1 MNFGGNLAVQ
11 IHDGKPAIF
20 PVRGQPQPKKK
31 KKDIYLS
38 KQNKHPLRRPA
49 QEEPA
54 NENRDGGPTSNQN
67 QAKKTKPA
75 NRKPPPNPRTKRGKD
90 DGKGTKTDGK
100 PGEGTVTLTQE
111 QLNAILASIGKTTD
125 TSSAVNVQIENN
137 EVKIVSTENGQ
148 QGTGEAAN
156 TDNGAGDM
164 GQEVSGQSEPTAD
177 VAQNQPAENTARGE
191 GTEQA
196 HKQAQPATEPASQQ
210 QPYNNTHSTTQQSSY
225 GGLLSTIGKEEEDK
239 RTAAEARK
247 TQLRRELEEQIADK
261 KRRDQKARDRSAVE
275 RAQPVEDYV
284 PWGRPGAG
292 APLRSQSGKVMAEYG
307 DTRRSQQKAS
317 PRGASD
323 TAVQQAA
330 ARQQPQ
336 LNYTQSSAQPEPA
349 ATGQARR
356 AVSTVPPPHAMR
368 SSFAIGGAAPGGD
381 QYVTKDQDDKK
392 KWLQELEEQIADKK
406 RRDQKARDRSA
417 VERAQPVED
426 YVPWGRPGAGAPL
439 RSQSGKVMA
448 EYGDTRRSQQKA
460 SPRGAS
466 DTAVQQAAARQQ
478 PQLNH
483 TQSPGQP
490 EPAATGQA
498 HRAVSTVPPP
508 HAMRSSFAIGGAA
521 PGGDQYVTKDQ
532 DDKKKWLQELEKQR
546 EEARLRKQREK
557 QRDKEGDGMDAWT
570 RHFDT
575 YHPATQEQPP
585 PRGADAQPTVPEP
598 HPQRTQSPTPVVQ
611 DAVVQEADHHATLRS
626 SLERRAE
633 PTHLDDDSVNFLRTG
648 AALKDPAQLEE
659 LEKRRL
665 KDLEHKRAIQEQ
677 VEERQRVKREERER
691 RAREEAEEEQ
701 RLARERQTLQ
711 DQFDRELQDQR
722 RKEELLNQKTKM
734 LFESMQQAEQ
744 QALQEKRQQRMRH
757 LERHGHDVS
766 NLRHTFE
773 STEPQLSY
781 RSSHPAEV
789 PPLQGLSPREQ
800 FGIIHSHR
808 DPPPHPGASYH
819 SPREA
824 DPPPVGYVSPRR
836 ETAVQTDPFRLPEQA
851 PVTMPEEGDSSSVE
865 IEYKD
870 SREQARSRQNRDAP
884 KRGKKEPNNRRAAT
898 TDSEKENSRTR
909 KKTEKPA
916 EKPRWGASTS
926 KVQGKKFVKASER
939 YPNKLKKKRE
949 ENLVKRERELK
960 KQMEANSKERIRQ
973 RLVEHRSSPEVTGT
987 QGRKSPPVPTLA
999 GKNKNRQDDDDLYT
1013 PYERTSRKP
1022 KRQEP
1027 IRPAQEFK
1035 SDSPPVPALRKKAE
1049 EDRKERSL
1057 SPPQRGELNHPNVRG
1072 QRAWDGAAEPVQYD
1086 YDSAPR
1092 ANSPP
1097 VPALRSKTKQ
1107 PGPDR
1112 ERNPHQSPERNRNP
1126 RQSPSKSP
1134 DRKPKVRQKSPERY
1148 GTVNDHPHSPLR
1160 DGDFIPFRR
1169 TDDGV
1174 LDPQE
1179 PMSLPE
1185 TREAPR
1191 VRRRASTD
1199 HSPHRGALEQVPDS
1213 MRSASA
1219 GQAKDPLLNP
1229 GMVKNPQRQGEILK
1243 QLKSLREGLLM
1254 RQREIESC
1262 MSPPITAFQPDL
1274 QNSQHGPQ

>member
-54 NENRDGGPTSNQN
+54 NENRDEGPTSNQS
-67 QAKKTKPA
+67 QAKKVKPA
-75 NRKPPPNPRTKRGKD
+75 NRKPPLNQRTKRGKD
-90 DGKGTKTDGK
+90 DGKGTKNDGK
-100 PGEGTVTLTQE
+100 AGEGTVTLTQE
-111 QLNAILASIGKTTD
+111 QLNAILASIGKASD
-125 TSSAVNVQIENN
+125 PSSAVNVQIENN
-137 EVKIVSTENGQ
+137 QVKVVPAETEQQATQETSQSGNGS
-148 QGTGEAAN
+148 
-156 TDNGAGDM
+156 GDAS
-164 GQEVSGQSEPTAD
+164 QPVSGQSEPPAEVTQD
-177 VAQNQPAENTARGE
+177 QPAETEKTAPGE
-191 GTEQA
+191 GTV
-196 HKQAQPATEPASQQ
+196 QAQAAPPNEPPSHQ
-210 QPYNNTHSTTQQSSY
+210 QPDNNVHSTKHQPSY

-247 TQLRRELEEQIADK
+247 AQLRRELEEQIADK
-261 KRRDQKARDRSAVE
+261 KRREQQARDRSAVE
-275 RAQPVEDYV
+275 RARPAEDYV

-317 PRGASD
+317 PRGAID
-323 TAVQQAA
+323 TAVNQTAP
-330 ARQQPQ
+330 RQQTQPNQ
-336 LNYTQSSAQPEPA
+336 TQSPGQAEPA
-349 ATGQARR
+349 ATSQHQR

-368 SSFAIGGAAPGGD
+368 SSFAIGGAAPGDD
-381 QYVTKDQDDKK
+381 QYATTDQD
-392 KWLQELEEQIADKK
+392 E
-406 RRDQKARDRSA
+406 
-417 VERAQPVED
+417 
-426 YVPWGRPGAGAPL
+426 
-439 RSQSGKVMA
+439 
-448 EYGDTRRSQQKA
+448 
-460 SPRGAS
+460 
-466 DTAVQQAAARQQ
+466 
-478 PQLNH
+478 
-483 TQSPGQP
+483 
-490 EPAATGQA
+490 
-498 HRAVSTVPPP
+498 
-508 HAMRSSFAIGGAA
+508 
-521 PGGDQYVTKDQ
+521 
-532 DDKKKWLQELEKQR
+532 KKKWLQELEKQR

-557 QRDKEGDGMDAWT
+557 QRDKEGGGMDAWT

-575 YHPATQEQPP
+575 YHPTTREQPTA
-585 PRGADAQPTVPEP
+585 RGADAPPPVPEP
-598 HPQRTQSPTPVVQ
+598 HPQKTQSPTPVVQ
-611 DAVVQEADHHATLRS
+611 DTVAQEADHSGTLRS

-633 PTHLDDDSVNFLRTG
+633 PTHPDDDSVNFLRTG

-659 LEKRRL
+659 LERRRL

-711 DQFDRELQDQR
+711 DQFDRELHEQR

-757 LERHGHDVS
+757 LERHGHDVT

-781 RSSHPAEV
+781 RSAHPGEV

-800 FGIIHSHR
+800 FGVVHSRR
-808 DPPPHPGASYH
+808 DPPHHPGASYH

-851 PVTMPEEGDSSSVE
+851 PVTLPEEGDSSSVE
-865 IEYKD
+865 IEYRER
-870 SREQARSRQNRDAP
+870 REQSRSRQNRDAP
-884 KRGKKEPNNRRAAT
+884 KRGKKEPSNRIAAA
-898 TDSEKENSRTR
+898 TDSEKENSRTKR
-909 KKTEKPA
+909 KTEKPA
-916 EKPRWGASTS
+916 EKPKWGASSS

-960 KQMEANSKERIRQ
+960 RQMEANSKERLRQ
-973 RLVEHRSSPEVTGT
+973 RLVEHRSSPEVTG
-987 QGRKSPPVPTLA
+987 RKSPPVPTLA
-999 GKNKNRQDDDDLYT
+999 GKKRQDDDDVYA

-1022 KRQEP
+1022 KRQDTV
-1027 IRPAQEFK
+1027 RTVQDFRT
-1035 SDSPPVPALRKKAE
+1035 DSPPVPALRKKVE
-1049 EDRKERSL
+1049 EDKKERSL
-1057 SPPQRGELNHPNVRG
+1057 SPPQRGEGDRPNARG

-1097 VPALRSKTKQ
+1097 IPALRSKTKQ
-1107 PGPDR
+1107 SGPER
-1112 ERNPHQSPERNRNP
+1112 ERNPHQSPDRSRNP
-1126 RQSPSKSP
+1126 RRSPSKSP

-1185 TREAPR
+1185 TRETPR
-1191 VRRRASTD
+1191 LRRRASTD
-1199 HSPHRGALEQVPDS
+1199 HSPHRGGQEQVPDS

-1229 GMVKNPQRQGEILK
+1229 SVVKNPQRQGEILK

-1262 MSPPITAFQPDL
+1262 MSPPITAFQSDL
-1274 QNSQHGPQ
+1274 QNSHHGPQ

>member
-11 IHDGKPAIF
+11 IHDGKPGIF

-49 QEEPA
+49 QEDPA
-54 NENRDGGPTSNQN
+54 NENKDGGPTSNQN

-90 DGKGTKTDGK
+90 DGKGTKDDGK
-100 PGEGTVTLTQE
+100 AGEGTVTLTQQ
-111 QLNAILASIGKTTD
+111 QLNAILASIGKAAD

-137 EVKIVSTENGQ
+137 EVKIVSNENGPQ
-148 QGTGEAAN
+148 TSGEMSGP
-156 TDNGAGDM
+156 TDGSGDAG
-164 GQEVSGQSEPTAD
+164 QAVSGQSDPPAD
-177 VAQNQPAENTARGE
+177 PAPDQPVETKTTPGQE
-191 GTEQA
+191 TEQP
-196 HKQAQPATEPASQQ
+196 KTESTAEQHQQQQ
-210 QPYNNTHSTTQQSSY
+210 QPDNNTHSTKQQSSY

-239 RTAAEARK
+239 RTAAESRK
-247 TQLRRELEEQIADK
+247 AQLRRELEEQIADK
-261 KRRDQKARDRSAVE
+261 KRRDQQARDRSAVE
-275 RAQPVEDYV
+275 RARPVEDYV

-292 APLRSQSGKVMAEYG
+292 APLRSQSGKVVAEYG
-307 DTRRSQQKAS
+307 DTRRSLQQKTS
-317 PRGASD
+317 PRGAGD
-323 TAVQQAA
+323 TAAVQQTAV
-330 ARQQPQ
+330 RQQPQ
-336 LNYTQSSAQPEPA
+336 PSHTQSPGQSEPA
-349 ATGQARR
+349 PTSQAHL

-368 SSFAIGGAAPGGD
+368 SSFAIGGTAPGDD
-381 QYVTKDQDDKK
+381 QYVTTDQD
-392 KWLQELEEQIADKK
+392 EKK
-406 RRDQKARDRSA
+406 R
-417 VERAQPVED
+417 
-426 YVPWGRPGAGAPL
+426 
-439 RSQSGKVMA
+439 
-448 EYGDTRRSQQKA
+448 
-460 SPRGAS
+460 
-466 DTAVQQAAARQQ
+466 
-478 PQLNH
+478 
-483 TQSPGQP
+483 
-490 EPAATGQA
+490 
-498 HRAVSTVPPP
+498 
-508 HAMRSSFAIGGAA
+508 
-521 PGGDQYVTKDQ
+521 
-532 DDKKKWLQELEKQR
+532 WLQELEKQR
-546 EEARLRKQREK
+546 EEARQRKQREK
-557 QRDKEGDGMDAWT
+557 QRDKEGGGMDAWT

-575 YHPATQEQPP
+575 YHPTAREPP
-585 PRGADAQPTVPEP
+585 TARGADAPPPIPEP
-598 HPQRTQSPTPVVQ
+598 RPQPTQSPTPGAQ
-611 DAVVQEADHHATLRS
+611 DAVVQETDHHTTPRT
-626 SLERRAE
+626 SLERRPE
-633 PTHLDDDSVNFLRTG
+633 PSPHDDESVNFLRTG

-659 LEKRRL
+659 LERRRL

-711 DQFDRELQDQR
+711 DQFDRELQEQR
-722 RKEELLNQKTKM
+722 RKEELLNQKTKL

-757 LERHGHDVS
+757 LERHGHDVT

-781 RSSHPAEV
+781 RSSHPGEV

-800 FGIIHSHR
+800 FGVVHSRR

-824 DPPPVGYVSPRR
+824 DPPPVSYISSPRR
-836 ETAVQTDPFRLPEQA
+836 ETAVQTDPFRLPDEV

-865 IEYKD
+865 IEYRD
-870 SREQARSRQNRDAP
+870 SREQQRSRQNRDAA
-884 KRGKKEPNNRRAAT
+884 KRGKKEASNRRAAA
-898 TDSEKENSRTR
+898 TDSEKENSRTKR
-909 KKTEKPA
+909 KAEKPA
-916 EKPRWGASTS
+916 EKPRWGASSS

-960 KQMEANSKERIRQ
+960 KQMEANSKERLRQ
-973 RLVEHRSSPEVTGT
+973 RMVEQRSSPEVT
-987 QGRKSPPVPTLA
+987 GRKSPPVPTLA
-999 GKNKNRQDDDDLYT
+999 GKNKNKDDDDLYA

-1022 KRQEP
+1022 KRQEAV
-1027 IRPAQEFK
+1027 RVAQEFR

-1049 EDRKERSL
+1049 GDGKEPSF
-1057 SPPQRGELNHPNVRG
+1057 PPQQRAEVDRPNVRG
-1072 QRAWDGAAEPVQYD
+1072 QRAWDGGEPGQYD

-1112 ERNPHQSPERNRNP
+1112 ERNPRQSPERSRNP
-1126 RQSPSKSP
+1126 IRSPSKSP

-1148 GTVNDHPHSPLR
+1148 GPLNGHPHSPLR

-1191 VRRRASTD
+1191 LRRRASTD
-1199 HSPHRGALEQVPDS
+1199 HSPHRGGGEQVPDN

-1219 GQAKDPLLNP
+1219 GQTKDPLLNP
-1229 GMVKNPQRQGEILK
+1229 GMVKNPQRQEQILK

-1274 QNSQHGPQ
+1274 QNPQHGPQ

>member
-54 NENRDGGPTSNQN
+54 NENRDGGTASNQT
-67 QAKKTKPA
+67 QPKKTKPA
-75 NRKPPPNPRTKRGKD
+75 NRKPPPNSRTKRGKD
-90 DGKGTKTDGK
+90 DGKGTKNDGK

-137 EVKIVSTENGQ
+137 EVKIVSAENGQ
-148 QGTGEAAN
+148 QETGEVAN
-156 TDNGAGDM
+156 TDNGAG
-164 GQEVSGQSEPTAD
+164 D

-191 GTEQA
+191 GREQA
-196 HKQAQPATEPASQQ
+196 QTQAQPATEPASQQ
-210 QPYNNTHSTTQQSSY
+210 PDNNTHSTTQQSSY

-247 TQLRRELEEQIADK
+247 AQLRRELEEQIADK
-261 KRRDQKARDRSAVE
+261 KRRDQKARDQSAVE

-317 PRGASD
+317 PRGA
-323 TAVQQAA
+323 
-330 ARQQPQ
+330 
-336 LNYTQSSAQPEPA
+336 N
-349 ATGQARR
+349 
-356 AVSTVPPPHAMR
+356 
-368 SSFAIGGAAPGGD
+368 
-381 QYVTKDQDDKK
+381 
-392 KWLQELEEQIADKK
+392 
-406 RRDQKARDRSA
+406 
-417 VERAQPVED
+417 
-426 YVPWGRPGAGAPL
+426 
-439 RSQSGKVMA
+439 
-448 EYGDTRRSQQKA
+448 
-460 SPRGAS
+460 

-483 TQSPGQP
+483 TQSPAQP

-498 HRAVSTVPPP
+498 RRAVSTVPPP

-598 HPQRTQSPTPVVQ
+598 RPQRTQSPTPVVQ

-626 SLERRAE
+626 SLERR
-633 PTHLDDDSVNFLRTG
+633 NFLRTG

-800 FGIIHSHR
+800 FGVIHSRR

-884 KRGKKEPNNRRAAT
+884 KRGKKEPNYRRAAA

-1057 SPPQRGELNHPNVRG
+1057 SPPQRGEVNHPNVRG
-1072 QRAWDGAAEPVQYD
+1072 QKAWDGAAEPVQYD
-1086 YDSAPR
+1086 NDSAPR

-1107 PGPDR
+1107 PGSDR
-1112 ERNPHQSPERNRNP
+1112 ERNAHQSPERSRNSRQSPERNRNL

-1148 GTVNDHPHSPLR
+1148 GTVNDHSHSPLR

-1199 HSPHRGALEQVPDS
+1199 HSPHRGAQEPVPDS

-1274 QNSQHGPQ
+1274 QNSLHGPQ